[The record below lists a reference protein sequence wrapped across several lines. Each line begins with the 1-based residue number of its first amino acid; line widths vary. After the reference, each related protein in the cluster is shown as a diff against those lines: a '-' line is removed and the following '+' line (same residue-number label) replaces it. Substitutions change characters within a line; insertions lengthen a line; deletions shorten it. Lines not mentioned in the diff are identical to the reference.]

1 MAVRSKAES
10 LKPHS
15 PKSAVSAAIP
25 PARVQSPPNEDATDP
40 SASSRIADREERGRT
55 AGENGDEPPKSQ
67 EVVRC
72 DKGKGC
78 KESGGSDVRDASA
91 ISNESGAVGSNELEG
106 GGGKGG
112 GGGGGG
118 GAGGGGGEAPKGKG
132 GRKNHI
138 KRPMNAFM
146 VWSSIERKKLAER
159 EPKLHN
165 TELSKRLGQ
174 VWKTMTEDDK
184 KPFREEADRLKN
196 KLMQDH
202 PDYKYRPRRRKF
214 DLNGKGSTMFFSGL
228 KGLGGGPLR
237 VVDNASTIMN
247 KAFGH
252 PLGRPGA
259 LGSPSSS
266 VQHPISFYS
275 SSFTLSA
282 PTATAST
289 VQPGTVQT
297 QLAPA
302 ERTMPYSYPYRYP
315 MGCYS
320 SYTASPYTML
330 AAAGGNPASYG
341 YMNYRADDATGQPYY
356 QMGQLPPACAYGV
369 QSQHLDCSAPSD
381 DAFEL
386 PSSSLPYSSESVD
399 YTPDKVPLDPVST
412 ARHLTFDPLPPK
424 CSSSGSFP
432 SLPYIET
439 PPCSPFLPSTHFNTL
454 SCSVVPLTRTESYSS
469 EYSSSTPGGRPLS
482 SPSADATGSTTQL
495 SPPSLNSGKTHDAPD
510 IQQETVIMTQPDG
523 GSPLQ
528 QNSPLDRTI
537 HFNDSPA
544 GIITYM
550 DSEYTQPSYE
560 RYRSRPPDMNGNP
573 LLSHPSQPTYAVGV
587 GLHYSVAQHSP
598 STFVFTSSNS
608 NSAISPVTSV
618 PDFSHGRTCGTLAD
632 GHTPALTSIRSP
644 YHEDS
649 ESLDGENGVLNPN
662 ACEYLSPTN
671 AASVG
676 YAHAYNL
683 PTPDLTPE
691 EASSHDDGN
700 YFF

>member
-15 PKSAVSAAIP
+15 PKSAASAAIP
-25 PARVQSPPNEDATDP
+25 PARVQSPPNEDAADP
-40 SASSRIADREERGRT
+40 SASSSIADREEQKRLTTVQT
-55 AGENGDEPPKSQ
+55 AEENGDEPLKSQ
-67 EVVRC
+67 DVECC
-72 DKGKGC
+72 DGC
-78 KESGGSDVRDASA
+78 KE
-91 ISNESGAVGSNELEG
+91 LG
-106 GGGKGG
+106 GGGEGG

-118 GAGGGGGEAPKGKG
+118 GAGGGSGEAPKGKG

-174 VWKTMTEDDK
+174 MWKTMTEDDK

-196 KLMQDH
+196 KLMLDH

-237 VVDNASTIMN
+237 VVDNASPII
-247 KAFGH
+247 KGLGH

-259 LGSPSSS
+259 FGSPSS

-289 VQPGTVQT
+289 VQPGTVHT
-297 QLAPA
+297 QLTPA
-302 ERTMPYSYPYRYP
+302 EKTMPYSYPYRYP
-315 MGCYS
+315 VGCYS
-320 SYTASPYTML
+320 SYNASSYAML
-330 AAAGGNPASYG
+330 AAAGANPASYG

-356 QMGQLPPACAYGV
+356 QMGYLPPACAYGA

-381 DAFEL
+381 DTFEL
-386 PSSSLPYSSESVD
+386 PSSSLTHSSENVD
-399 YTPDKVPLDPVST
+399 YTPDKVTLDPVST
-412 ARHLTFDPLPPK
+412 ARHLTFDPLSLK
-424 CSSSGSFP
+424 CSSTGSFP

-439 PPCSPFLPSTHFNTL
+439 PPCSPFLPSSHFNTL

-482 SPSADATGSTTQL
+482 SPSADVTGSTAQL
-495 SPPSLNSGKTHDAPD
+495 SPPPLHSGKPHDAPD
-510 IQQETVIMTQPDG
+510 IQQETVIMTQSDE

-528 QNSPLDRTI
+528 QNSPMDRTI
-537 HFNDSPA
+537 PFNDSPA

-550 DSEYTQPSYE
+550 DPEYTQPSYE

-573 LLSHPSQPTYAVGV
+573 LLSHPSHQTYAVGA

-618 PDFSHGRTCGTLAD
+618 PNFSQSRTCGTLAD

-662 ACEYLSPTN
+662 GYGYLSPTN
-671 AASVG
+671 ASSVG
-676 YAHAYNL
+676 YAHAYSL

-691 EASSHDDGN
+691 KASSQDGGN